1 MTIYQKN
8 IYRIH
13 FKNNSYPA
21 FLYWVAFALL
31 VSIFCILSGSFLQ
44 TRQDSYETKKS
55 LDYSYAIESS
65 DFNEEYLSYYK
76 LSNLVSI
83 SRDDE
88 VIHANF
94 YVQTNSQ
101 NNVRINGIKL
111 KNGEIA
117 ISKKIA
123 DELNVSTGDTIEI
136 MLPMYVDASTYTV
149 SEITP
154 YVDDYYDFEDD
165 YDFSVAVVGYDETVI
180 TNANGVYVGFLS
192 DDMLNAF
199 MAQELSYNQMY
210 YVLPELELERSNL
223 IMLEMVFM
231 LISMIIFAI
240 YTIIINA
247 MLKSEW
253 RKYFIE
259 GLGVKCTR
267 KIILLDKTI
276 FNASLGVFVS
286 LLMLVISL
294 IGIVHAGYAL
304 VIVGI
309 HSMLSIANLLWRDK
323 YGKAL

>member
-1 MTIYQKN
+1 
-8 IYRIH
+8 
-13 FKNNSYPA
+13 
-21 FLYWVAFALL
+21 
-31 VSIFCILSGSFLQ
+31 
-44 TRQDSYETKKS
+44 
-55 LDYSYAIESS
+55 
-65 DFNEEYLSYYK
+65 
-76 LSNLVSI
+76 VSI

-101 NNVRINGIKL
+101 NNVKINGIKL

-123 DELNVSTGDTIEI
+123 DELNVSIGDTIAI
-136 MLPMYVDASTYTV
+136 MLPMYVDASMYTV
-149 SEITP
+149 VEITP

-165 YDFSVAVVGYDETVI
+165 YDFSVAIIGYDETVI
-180 TNANGVYVGFLS
+180 TNANGIYVGFLS
-192 DDMLNAF
+192 TELLDAF
-199 MAQELSYNQMY
+199 MEQELPYNRLY

-223 IMLEMVFM
+223 IMLGMVFM
-231 LISMIIFAI
+231 IISMIIFAI

-286 LLMLVISL
+286 LLMLVSSL
-294 IGIVHAGYAL
+294 IGIVHVGYAL
-304 VIVGI
+304 AIVGI